1 MLSIRLK
8 KEYEEKLSTVLII
21 DDEADIRGIISDI
34 LEDEG
39 FLTHQAKNA
48 SQALDYLKSN
58 KAPKAVI
65 LDIWLEGSDIDGIGL
80 LKVIKSNH
88 PNIPVIMIS
97 GHGNIEMAV
106 KTIRLG
112 AYDFIEKPFK
122 GEKLVILLN
131 RAIENSIITAQNN
144 SLKQI
149 SNFNADIIGKSKSI
163 TSLKSAALLAAP
175 TNSRIFI
182 TGEIGTGKGV
192 LARMIH
198 NNSKR
203 EKHNF
208 VVLHAAASDKIES
221 EIFGDSDKPGILEAC
236 DGGTLFIDEI
246 SDLPFFIQSKLLN
259 FLQHASFQRLNS
271 DINIKSD
278 VRIIAASSKNM
289 ESEIESGNFSESLFY
304 RLNVIPLH
312 IAPLRDRKEDIKL
325 IAEYSI
331 LQHSN
336 SYGRKINITEDAYTT
351 LCTYDW
357 PGNVRELINTIEWLF
372 IMSQN
377 SSSEIF
383 ANNLPQ
389 AIVDAVQNKHS
400 NLNPVTSEII
410 SKKLKDARD
419 LFEKEYILAQLSRF
433 DNNISK
439 TANFIGMDRTA
450 LHRKIKALD
459 INIKL
464 DE

>member
-1 MLSIRLK
+1 M
-8 KEYEEKLSTVLII
+8 STILII

-39 FLTHQAKNA
+39 FSTHQAKNA

-58 KAPKAVI
+58 KAPRAII

-122 GEKLVILLN
+122 SEKLVILLN

-144 SLKQI
+144 SLKQS
-149 SNFNADIIGKSKSI
+149 SNLHADIIGKSKSI

-182 TGEIGTGKGV
+182 TGEVGTGKEV

-198 NNSKR
+198 YHSKR

-208 VVLHAAASDKIES
+208 MVLHAAASDKIEA
-221 EIFGDSDKPGILEAC
+221 EIFGDSDKAGILESC

-259 FLQHASFQRLNS
+259 FLQQGSFERLNS
-271 DINIKSD
+271 DVNIKSD
-278 VRIIAASSKNM
+278 VRIIAASSKDM

-312 IAPLRDRKEDIKL
+312 ISPLRDRKEDIKL
-325 IAEYSI
+325 IAEHSI
-331 LQHSN
+331 LQHSH
-336 SYGRKINITEDAYTT
+336 SYGRKLTITEEAYTT

-357 PGNVRELINTIEWLF
+357 PGNVRQLINTIEWLF

-377 SSSEIF
+377 SSSEIGV
-383 ANNLPQ
+383 NNLPQ
-389 AIVDAVQNKHS
+389 AIIDSVENKHS
-400 NLNPVTSEII
+400 NLNPVTNEII

-459 INIKL
+459 ININL

>member
-1 MLSIRLK
+1 MKYQI
-8 KEYEEKLSTVLII
+8 
-21 DDEADIRGIISDI
+21 
-34 LEDEG
+34 
-39 FLTHQAKNA
+39 
-48 SQALDYLKSN
+48 YL
-58 KAPKAVI
+58 
-65 LDIWLEGSDIDGIGL
+65 
-80 LKVIKSNH
+80 
-88 PNIPVIMIS
+88 
-97 GHGNIEMAV
+97 
-106 KTIRLG
+106 
-112 AYDFIEKPFK
+112 
-122 GEKLVILLN
+122 
-131 RAIENSIITAQNN
+131 
-144 SLKQI
+144 
-149 SNFNADIIGKSKSI
+149 
-163 TSLKSAALLAAP
+163 
-175 TNSRIFI
+175 
-182 TGEIGTGKGV
+182 
-192 LARMIH
+192 
-198 NNSKR
+198 
-203 EKHNF
+203 
-208 VVLHAAASDKIES
+208 
-221 EIFGDSDKPGILEAC
+221 
-236 DGGTLFIDEI
+236 
-246 SDLPFFIQSKLLN
+246 FFIQSKLLN
-259 FLQHASFQRLNS
+259 FLQHGSFQRLNS

-410 SKKLKDARD
+410 SK
-419 LFEKEYILAQLSRF
+419 
-433 DNNISK
+433 N
-439 TANFIGMDRTA
+439 
-450 LHRKIKALD
+450 
-459 INIKL
+459 
-464 DE
+464 